1 MAKLNIVKDGDPLL
15 HKKSRPVEQITP
27 KIITLLDDMTETMRE
42 ANGCGLAA
50 VQVGILRRIVVIE
63 VEEGTVYEM
72 INPQII
78 KKSGKQ
84 QEMEGCLSVPGKYG
98 ITDRPLTVTVSYLD
112 RNGKKCELTGSE
124 LLARAICHETD
135 HLDGILF
142 TDHALRIL
150 TPEELAELTEEDDE
164 ESEE

>member
-15 HKKSRPVEQITP
+15 HKKSRPVDAITP
-27 KIITLLDDMTETMRE
+27 RILTLLDDMTETMRA

-72 INPQII
+72 INPEII
-78 KKSGKQ
+78 KKSGAQ

-98 ITDRPLTVTVSYLD
+98 ITDRPMTVTVRYTN
-112 RNGKKCELTGSE
+112 RNGKKMELTGSE

-135 HLDGILF
+135 HLEGILF
-142 TDHALRIL
+142 TDHALHIL
-150 TPEELAELTEEDDE
+150 TPEEMADMTDDDEDDE
-164 ESEE
+164 

>member
-15 HKKSRPVEQITP
+15 RKKSKPVDKITP
-27 KIITLLDDMTETMRE
+27 RILTLLDDMTETMRT

-50 VQVGILRRIVVIE
+50 VQIGILRRIVVIE

-72 INPQII
+72 INPEII

-84 QEMEGCLSVPGKYG
+84 EEMEGCLSVPGKYG
-98 ITDRPLTVTVSYLD
+98 ITDRPMHATVRYTD
-112 RNGKKCELTGSE
+112 RHGKRCELTGSG

-135 HLDGILF
+135 HLDGTLF

-150 TPEELAELTEEDDE
+150 TPEELAEMTDE
-164 ESEE
+164 E

>member
-15 HKKSRPVEQITP
+15 SKKSRAVDVINDRVL
-27 KIITLLDDMTETMRE
+27 TLLDDMTETMRA

-50 VQVGILRRIVVIE
+50 VQVGVLRRIVVIE

-78 KKSGKQ
+78 DRKGKQ

-98 ITDRPLTVTVSYLD
+98 ITDRPMTVTVQYTD
-112 RNGKKCELTGSE
+112 RDGNLCELTGTE

-142 TDHALRIL
+142 TDHALKSL
-150 TPEELAELTEEDDE
+150 TPEELAELTEDDEDDE
-164 ESEE
+164 E

>member
-15 HKKSRPVEQITP
+15 HKKSRPVDQITP
-27 KIITLLDDMTETMRE
+27 KVITLLDDMTETMRA

-63 VEEGTVYEM
+63 VEEGTVYEL

-78 KKSGKQ
+78 KREGNQ
-84 QEMEGCLSVPGKYG
+84 QEIEGCLSVPGKYG
-98 ITDRPLTVTVSYLD
+98 ITDRPEKVTVRAVD
-112 RNGKKCELTGSE
+112 RHGKCFELTGSD

-142 TDHALRIL
+142 TDHALRML
-150 TPEELAELTEEDDE
+150 SPEELEEI
-164 ESEE
+164 SE

>member
-15 HKKSRPVEQITP
+15 HKKSRSVEAITP
-27 KIITLLDDMTETMRE
+27 RILTLLDDMTETMRA

-63 VEEGTVYEM
+63 VEQGTVYEM

-78 KKSGKQ
+78 RRKGQQ

-98 ITDRPLTVTVSYLD
+98 ITDRPMTVTVRYLD
-112 RNGKKCELTGSE
+112 REGKSCELTGSE

-142 TDHALRIL
+142 SDHARMLS
-150 TPEELAELTEEDDE
+150 PEELAELTGEDEDE
-164 ESEE
+164 E

>member
-15 HKKSRPVEQITP
+15 HKKSRSVEAITP
-27 KIITLLDDMTETMRE
+27 RILTLLDDMTETMRA

-63 VEEGTVYEM
+63 VEQGTVYEM

-78 KKSGKQ
+78 RRKGQQ

-98 ITDRPLTVTVSYLD
+98 ITNRPMTVTVRYLD
-112 RNGKKCELTGSE
+112 REGKSCELTGSE

-142 TDHALRIL
+142 SDHARMLS
-150 TPEELAELTEEDDE
+150 PEELAELTGEDEDE
-164 ESEE
+164 E

>member
-27 KIITLLDDMTETMRE
+27 KVITLLDDMTETMRA

-63 VEEGTVYEM
+63 VEEGTVYEL

-78 KKSGKQ
+78 KREGNQ
-84 QEMEGCLSVPGKYG
+84 QEIEGCLSVPGKYG
-98 ITDRPLTVTVSYLD
+98 ITDRPEKVTVRAVD
-112 RNGKKCELTGSE
+112 RHGKCFELTGTD

-150 TPEELAELTEEDDE
+150 SPEELEEI
-164 ESEE
+164 SE

>member
-15 HKKSRPVEQITP
+15 HKKSRAVDTINERIL
-27 KIITLLDDMTETMRE
+27 TLLDDMTETMRA

-50 VQVGILRRIVVIE
+50 VQVGVLRRIVVIE

-78 KKSGKQ
+78 KKKGQQ

-98 ITDRPLTVTVSYLD
+98 ITDRPMTVTVQYTD
-112 RNGKKCELTGSE
+112 RDGNLCELTGSE

-142 TDHALRIL
+142 TDHALKIL
-150 TPEELAELTEEDDE
+150 TPEELAELTEDDEDDE
-164 ESEE
+164 

>member
-15 HKKSRPVEQITP
+15 HKRSRPVDEITQ
-27 KIITLLDDMTETMRE
+27 KTLTLLDDMTETMRA

-63 VEEGTVYEM
+63 VEEGKVYEL

-78 KKSGKQ
+78 KKEGQQ
-84 QEMEGCLSVPGKYG
+84 QEIEGCLSVPGKYG
-98 ITDRPLTVTVSYLD
+98 ITNRPETATVKALD
-112 RNGKKCELTGSE
+112 RNGKEFELTGSG

-150 TPEELAELTEEDDE
+150 TPDELEEISEDDE
-164 ESEE
+164 

>member
-27 KIITLLDDMTETMRE
+27 KIITLLDDMTETMRA

-63 VEEGTVYEM
+63 VEEGTVYEL

-78 KKSGKQ
+78 KREGNQ
-84 QEMEGCLSVPGKYG
+84 QEIEGCLSVPGKYG
-98 ITDRPLTVTVSYLD
+98 ITDRPEKVTVRAVD
-112 RNGKKCELTGSE
+112 RHGKSFELTGTD

-142 TDHALRIL
+142 TDHALRML
-150 TPEELAELTEEDDE
+150 SPEELEEA
-164 ESEE
+164 